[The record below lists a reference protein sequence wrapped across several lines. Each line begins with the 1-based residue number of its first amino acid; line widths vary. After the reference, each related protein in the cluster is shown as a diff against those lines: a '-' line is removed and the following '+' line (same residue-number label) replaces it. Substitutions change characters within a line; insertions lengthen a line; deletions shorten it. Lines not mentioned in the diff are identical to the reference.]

1 MKPFWFL
8 IFAAA
13 LCNLSCSAPEVNTAE
28 ELNQYIQEADHNLA
42 KRTEINGYTLTVTF
56 KPTDLI
62 VSQELGEA
70 QTSQADLDQLEKKYS
85 NYYYFI
91 LSLSKNNREALQPSE
106 TGDQYSDLVQTL
118 SFRMNEYAS
127 LTTSAQDTIPVGD
140 FMLNRT
146 FGLSASTDLLFV
158 FNKEKASGKDWV
170 QFNLNEFGL
179 GLGNQRF
186 RFKIEDIESVPRLK
200 FNVAQKTEQ

>member
-8 IFAAA
+8 IFTVA
-13 LCNLSCSAPEVNTAE
+13 LCNLSCSSPEVNTEE
-28 ELNQYIQEADHNLA
+28 ELNQYIQDADHNLF

-62 VSQELGEA
+62 IAQELGDGLG
-70 QTSQADLDQLEKKYS
+70 SQGDLDHLRKKYS
-85 NYYYFI
+85 SYYYFI
-91 LSLSKNNREALQPSE
+91 LSISKNNREALQPSE
-106 TGDQYSDLVQTL
+106 AGDQYSDLVQTL
-118 SFRMNEYAS
+118 SFRMNEFVS

-146 FGLSASTDLLFV
+146 FGLSANTDLLFV
-158 FNKEKASGKDWV
+158 FNKGKASGKDWV

-179 GLGNQRF
+179 GTGNQRF
-186 RFKIEDIESVPRLK
+186 RFKIKDLENVPTLT
-200 FNVAQKTEQ
+200 FAKTEEKGQ